1 MIHDEPFE
9 PRDAPQQPPG
19 PPQPEIRRLY
29 RSRTDRMIG
38 GVAGGLANYLGIDP
52 ILSRLIWVALLFTGA
67 GFLIY
72 IVAWIVIPEAPV
84 GMVEPVASPAS
95 SQTLRVI
102 FGVGLVF
109 IGAILLLR
117 EILPWIDDGIVWAVL
132 LVCVG
137 AGILVKAVRS

>member
-9 PRDAPQQPPG
+9 PREAPQPPPG
-19 PPQPEIRRLY
+19 PPQPEVRRLY

-95 SQTLRVI
+95 GTAVRVI
-102 FGVGLVF
+102 FGGGLIF
-109 IGAILLLR
+109 IGGILLLR
-117 EILPWIDDGIVWAVL
+117 EILPWIDDGVIWAVL

-137 AGILVKAVRS
+137 VGILVKAVRS

>member
-9 PRDAPQQPPG
+9 PRDAPQQPSG
-19 PPQPEIRRLY
+19 QQQPEIRRLY
-29 RSRTDRMIG
+29 RSRNDRMVG

-72 IVAWIVIPEAPV
+72 IVAWIVIPEAPA
-84 GMVEPVASPAS
+84 GMVEAVASPAS
-95 SQTLRVI
+95 SMALRVI

-117 EILPWIDDGIVWAVL
+117 EILPWLDDGIVWAVL

-137 AGILVKAVRS
+137 VGILVKAVRS

>member
-9 PRDAPQQPPG
+9 PREAPQPPPG
-19 PPQPEIRRLY
+19 PPQPEVRRLY

-72 IVAWIVIPEAPV
+72 IVAWIE
-84 GMVEPVASPAS
+84 
-95 SQTLRVI
+95 
-102 FGVGLVF
+102 
-109 IGAILLLR
+109 IGRAH
-117 EILPWIDDGIVWAVL
+117 V
-132 LVCVG
+132 
-137 AGILVKAVRS
+137 